1 MKNQNFYMR
10 VLCLVVII
18 GAVLFYNSRTQEK
31 EYQTQNEELTKRVD
45 ALEKQQQEILTALQE
60 NFDAQEK
67 AKAESEKQKAEAAK
81 SAENADSAEN
91 TDSAENAD
99 SEENADSTENADGTE
114 NTDSTDNIEKPDS
127 ADSTD
132 TADQVYKDG
141 TYIGDGQGFGGNIQ
155 VQIIIADDTL
165 TDIQVVSAEKEDSA
179 YLSQGKAVID
189 RILEAQSTDVDTVS
203 GATFSST
210 GILMAVEDALGKAEN
225 Q

>member
-67 AKAESEKQKAEAAK
+67 AKAESEKQKTETTK
-81 SAENADSAEN
+81 
-91 TDSAENAD
+91 
-99 SEENADSTENADGTE
+99 SEENA
-114 NTDSTDNIEKPDS
+114 DSTDNIEKPDS

-132 TADQVYKDG
+132 TADKVYKNG
-141 TYIGDGQGFGGNIQ
+141 TYTGDGQGFGGNIQ
-155 VQIIIADDTL
+155 VQITIADDTL

>member
-31 EYQTQNEELTKRVD
+31 EYQTQNEELTKRID

-81 SAENADSAEN
+81 S
-91 TDSAENAD
+91 
-99 SEENADSTENADGTE
+99 EENADSTENT
-114 NTDSTDNIEKPDS
+114 NNIEKT
-127 ADSTD
+127 DSTD
-132 TADQVYKDG
+132 TADQAYKDG

-155 VQIIIADDTL
+155 VQITIADDTL

-179 YLSQGKAVID
+179 YLSQGKAVIE

-210 GILMAVEDALGKAEN
+210 GILMAVEDALGQAEN

>member
-31 EYQTQNEELTKRVD
+31 EYQTQNEELTKRID

-67 AKAESEKQKAEAAK
+67 TKAESEKQKTETTK
-81 SAENADSAEN
+81 
-91 TDSAENAD
+91 

-141 TYIGDGQGFGGNIQ
+141 TYTGDGQGFGGNIQ
-155 VQIIIADDTL
+155 VQITIADDTL
-165 TDIQVVSAEKEDSA
+165 TDIQIVSAEKEDSA

>member
-1 MKNQNFYMR
+1 MKNQNVYMR

-31 EYQTQNEELTKRVD
+31 EYQTQNEELTKRID

-67 AKAESEKQKAEAAK
+67 AKAESEKQKTETTK
-81 SAENADSAEN
+81 
-91 TDSAENAD
+91 

-132 TADQVYKDG
+132 TADQIYKNG
-141 TYIGDGQGFGGNIQ
+141 TYTGDGQGFGGNIQ
-155 VQIIIADDTL
+155 VQITIADDTL

>member
-1 MKNQNFYMR
+1 MQ
-10 VLCLVVII
+10 
-18 GAVLFYNSRTQEK
+18 
-31 EYQTQNEELTKRVD
+31 
-45 ALEKQQQEILTALQE
+45 
-60 NFDAQEK
+60 FDFRK
-67 AKAESEKQKAEAAK
+67 
-81 SAENADSAEN
+81 
-91 TDSAENAD
+91 
-99 SEENADSTENADGTE
+99 STENADGTE

-141 TYIGDGQGFGGNIQ
+141 TYTGDGQGFGGNIQ
-155 VQIIIADDTL
+155 VQITIADDTL

>member
-91 TDSAENAD
+91 TDS
-99 SEENADSTENADGTE
+99 TENADNTE
-114 NTDSTDNIEKPDS
+114 TAT
-127 ADSTD
+127 STD

-155 VQIIIADDTL
+155 VQITIADDTL

>member
-31 EYQTQNEELTKRVD
+31 EYQTQNEELTKRID

-67 AKAESEKQKAEAAK
+67 AKAESEKQKTETTK
-81 SAENADSAEN
+81 
-91 TDSAENAD
+91 
-99 SEENADSTENADGTE
+99 SEENADSTENADGTDNTD

-141 TYIGDGQGFGGNIQ
+141 TYIGDGQGFGGNIH
-155 VQIIIADDTL
+155 TL

>member
-31 EYQTQNEELTKRVD
+31 EYQTQNEELTKRID

-67 AKAESEKQKAEAAK
+67 AKAESEKQKTETTK
-81 SAENADSAEN
+81 
-91 TDSAENAD
+91 

-141 TYIGDGQGFGGNIQ
+141 TYTGEGQGFGGNIQ
-155 VQIIIADDTL
+155 VQITIADDTL

>member
-10 VLCLVVII
+10 VFCLVVII

-31 EYQTQNEELTKRVD
+31 EYQTQNEELTKRID

-67 AKAESEKQKAEAAK
+67 AKAESEKQKTETTK
-81 SAENADSAEN
+81 
-91 TDSAENAD
+91 

-132 TADQVYKDG
+132 TTDQVYKDG
-141 TYIGDGQGFGGNIQ
+141 TYTGDGQGFGGNIQ
-155 VQIIIADDTL
+155 VQITIADDTL

>member
-1 MKNQNFYMR
+1 MR

-31 EYQTQNEELTKRVD
+31 EYQTQNEELTKRID

-81 SAENADSAEN
+81 SAENADS
-91 TDSAENAD
+91 
-99 SEENADSTENADGTE
+99 TENADGTE
-114 NTDSTDNIEKPDS
+114 NADNTET
-127 ADSTD
+127 ATSTD

-141 TYIGDGQGFGGNIQ
+141 TYTGDGQGFGGNIQ
-155 VQIIIADDTL
+155 VQITIADDTL

>member
-67 AKAESEKQKAEAAK
+67 AKAESEKQKTETTK
-81 SAENADSAEN
+81 
-91 TDSAENAD
+91 

-132 TADQVYKDG
+132 TADPVYKDG
-141 TYIGDGQGFGGNIQ
+141 TYTGDGQGFGGNIQ
-155 VQIIIADDTL
+155 VQITIADDTL

>member
-60 NFDAQEK
+60 NFVAQEK
-67 AKAESEKQKAEAAK
+67 AKAESEKQKTETTKSTEKAE
-81 SAENADSAEN
+81 
-91 TDSAENAD
+91 
-99 SEENADSTENADGTE
+99 STENADTTE
-114 NTDSTDNIEKPDS
+114 TAT
-127 ADSTD
+127 STD

-141 TYIGDGQGFGGNIQ
+141 TYTGDGQGFGGNIQ
-155 VQIIIADDTL
+155 VQITIADDTL

>member
-31 EYQTQNEELTKRVD
+31 EYQTQNEELTKRID

-81 SAENADSAEN
+81 SAENADS
-91 TDSAENAD
+91 
-99 SEENADSTENADGTE
+99 TENADGTE
-114 NTDSTDNIEKPDS
+114 NADNTET
-127 ADSTD
+127 ATSTD

-141 TYIGDGQGFGGNIQ
+141 TYTGDGQGFGGNIQ
-155 VQIIIADDTL
+155 VQITIADDTL

>member
-31 EYQTQNEELTKRVD
+31 EYQTQNEELTKRID

-67 AKAESEKQKAEAAK
+67 AKAESEKQKTETTK
-81 SAENADSAEN
+81 
-91 TDSAENAD
+91 
-99 SEENADSTENADGTE
+99 SEENADSTENT
-114 NTDSTDNIEKPDS
+114 NNIEKT
-127 ADSTD
+127 DSTD

-155 VQIIIADDTL
+155 VQITIADDTL

-179 YLSQGKAVID
+179 YLSQGKAVIE

>member
-31 EYQTQNEELTKRVD
+31 EYQTQNEELTKRID

-81 SAENADSAEN
+81 SAENADS
-91 TDSAENAD
+91 
-99 SEENADSTENADGTE
+99 TENADGTE
-114 NTDSTDNIEKPDS
+114 NTDSTDNIEKPDSADSTDNIEKPDS

-141 TYIGDGQGFGGNIQ
+141 TYTGDGQGFGGNIQ
-155 VQIIIADDTL
+155 VQITIADDTL

>member
-18 GAVLFYNSRTQEK
+18 GAVLFYNSRIQEK

-45 ALEKQQQEILTALQE
+45 SLEKQQQEILTALQE

-81 SAENADSAEN
+81 SAENADSTETADN
-91 TDSAENAD
+91 TETADSTKNAD
-99 SEENADSTENADGTE
+99 NAETADSIENADSTEAV
-114 NTDSTDNIEKPDS
+114 DSTD
-127 ADSTD
+127 A
-132 TADQVYKDG
+132 ADQVYKDG
-141 TYIGDGQGFGGNIQ
+141 TYTGDGQGFGGNIQ
-155 VQIIIADDTL
+155 VQITIADDTL

>member
-31 EYQTQNEELTKRVD
+31 EYQTQNEELTKRID

-67 AKAESEKQKAEAAK
+67 AKAESEKQKTETTK
-81 SAENADSAEN
+81 
-91 TDSAENAD
+91 

-114 NTDSTDNIEKPDS
+114 NTDSTDSTDNIEKPDS

-141 TYIGDGQGFGGNIQ
+141 TYTGDGQGFSGNIQ
-155 VQIIIADDTL
+155 VQITIADDTL

>member
-31 EYQTQNEELTKRVD
+31 EYQTQNEELTKRID

-67 AKAESEKQKAEAAK
+67 AKAESEKQKTETTK
-81 SAENADSAEN
+81 
-91 TDSAENAD
+91 

-141 TYIGDGQGFGGNIQ
+141 TYTGDGQGFGGNIQ
-155 VQIIIADDTL
+155 VQITITDDTL

>member
-31 EYQTQNEELTKRVD
+31 EYQTQNEELTKRID

-67 AKAESEKQKAEAAK
+67 AKAESEKQKTETTK
-81 SAENADSAEN
+81 SEEN
-91 TDSAENAD
+91 TDSI
-99 SEENADSTENADGTE
+99 ENADSTENTDGIENADNIE
-114 NTDSTDNIEKPDS
+114 KTDSTDI
-127 ADSTD
+127 
-132 TADQVYKDG
+132 ADQVYKDG

-155 VQIIIADDTL
+155 VQITIADDTL

-179 YLSQGKAVID
+179 YLSQGKAVIE

>member
-31 EYQTQNEELTKRVD
+31 EYQTQNEELTKRID

-67 AKAESEKQKAEAAK
+67 AKAESEKQKTETTK
-81 SAENADSAEN
+81 
-91 TDSAENAD
+91 

-114 NTDSTDNIEKPDS
+114 NTDSTDNREKPDS

-141 TYIGDGQGFGGNIQ
+141 TYTGDGQGFGGNIQ
-155 VQIIIADDTL
+155 VQITIADDTL

>member
-18 GAVLFYNSRTQEK
+18 GAILFYNSRTQEK

-81 SAENADSAEN
+81 SAENADS
-91 TDSAENAD
+91 
-99 SEENADSTENADGTE
+99 TENADGTE
-114 NTDSTDNIEKPDS
+114 NIDSTDNIEKPDS

-141 TYIGDGQGFGGNIQ
+141 TYTGDGQGFGGNIQ
-155 VQIIIADDTL
+155 VQITIADDTL

>member
-31 EYQTQNEELTKRVD
+31 EYQTQNEELTKRID

-67 AKAESEKQKAEAAK
+67 AKAESEKQKTETTK
-81 SAENADSAEN
+81 
-91 TDSAENAD
+91 

-114 NTDSTDNIEKPDS
+114 NADSTENTNNIEKT
-127 ADSTD
+127 DSTD

-141 TYIGDGQGFGGNIQ
+141 TYTGDGQGFGGNIQ
-155 VQIIIADDTL
+155 VQITIADDTL

>member
-67 AKAESEKQKAEAAK
+67 AKAESEKQKTETTKSTEKAE
-81 SAENADSAEN
+81 
-91 TDSAENAD
+91 
-99 SEENADSTENADGTE
+99 STENADTTE
-114 NTDSTDNIEKPDS
+114 TAT
-127 ADSTD
+127 STD

-141 TYIGDGQGFGGNIQ
+141 AYTGDGEGFGGNIQ
-155 VQIIIADDTL
+155 VQITIADDTL